1 MSQRLTAPDAIQI
14 KNYQCWKYI
23 YISEFIFPGVALK
36 FCGSFDEKIKE
47 QNKRSYYICGF
58 ILIILAQVICFI
70 FEIQFYYLLI
80 VMITLIFGLALKSV
94 KDGVFK
100 MFWKG
105 EEKKNIF
112 GEVGVNDEDS
122 DDDDAAPTELEMVS
136 KTELKHFI

>member
-1 MSQRLTAPDAIQI
+1 
-14 KNYQCWKYI
+14 
-23 YISEFIFPGVALK
+23 
-36 FCGSFDEKIKE
+36 
-47 QNKRSYYICGF
+47 
-58 ILIILAQVICFI
+58 
-70 FEIQFYYLLI
+70 
-80 VMITLIFGLALKSV
+80 MITLIFGLALKSV